1 MITIS
6 GENVFKLN
14 SVPHDWKTC
23 LLDEAV
29 KIQGGSQP
37 PKKVFRSE
45 LEEGYVRLVQI
56 RDYKSDRYLTYVPKN
71 STKKF
76 CTKDDIMIGRYG
88 PPVFQILR
96 GIEGAYNVALMKAI
110 PLFNMDR
117 NFLFHLLSS
126 PPVQNLV
133 IKNSQRTAGQTGVN
147 LKLLNSC
154 IIPLPPLDQQKK
166 IAAILDA
173 ADAYRQKTKALIEKY
188 DELTQSLF
196 LDMFGDPV
204 TNPRGWDKVLFSEIA
219 TFHNG
224 DRGKNYPSQSAFVEM
239 GIPFINAGNLSNYAI
254 DNQGLNFI
262 SNERFDLLSSG
273 KIKRE
278 DILFCLRGSLGKFAV
293 NRTHDIGAIA
303 SSLVLI
309 RINNHVTLDYI
320 TGLLKTNYIAGLIK
334 KSDNGSS
341 QPNLS
346 AKSVKQFIVPLPSLE
361 LQNQFSK
368 RVQAI
373 EEQKA
378 QAEASLAQAEDLFN
392 SLLQRAFKGEL
403 TS

>member
-1 MITIS
+1 MMRIDL
-6 GENVFKLN
+6 GN
-14 SVPHDWKTC
+14 SVDLITKGTTPKS
-23 LLDEAV
+23 LGKEFAENGV
-29 KIQGGSQP
+29 KFLRAQNIMNG
-37 PKKVFRSE
+37 KVLINDKILFIDNYTHNSE
-45 LEEGYVRLVQI
+45 LKRSHIKKGDVL
-56 RDYKSDRYLTYVPKN
+56 LTIAG
-71 STKKF
+71 T
-76 CTKDDIMIGRYG
+76 IGRTAIVEIDEELNCNQAVAIIRLG
-88 PPVFQILR
+88 DSQINPKFLCYFFSS
-96 GIEGAYNVALMKAI
+96 YNAQSQFTKGKVTATI
-110 PLFNMDR
+110 PN
-117 NFLFHLLSS
+117 LSLT
-126 PPVQNLV
+126 Q
-133 IKNSQRTAGQTGVN
+133 IKK
-147 LKLLNSC
+147 LK
-154 IIPLPPLDQQKK
+154 IPIPPLEQQKK
-166 IAAILDA
+166 IASILDA

-204 TNPRGWDKVLFSEIA
+204 TNHKGWDKVLFSEIA

-320 TGLLKTNYIAGLIK
+320 TGLLKTNYIASLIK

-361 LQNQFSK
+361 LQNQFSE

>member
-1 MITIS
+1 MKMQRLKEVCAIKNGYAFKSSEFKDSGTPLIRIS
-6 GENVFKLN
+6 NFNNGPVYFDDKTVYIGNENLESKSAFKVEKGDVLIALSGATTGKYGLYTHDKPSLLN
-14 SVPHDWKTC
+14 QRIG
-23 LLDEAV
+23 LLKSGLSKDLDH
-29 KIQGGSQP
+29 KY
-37 PKKVFRSE
+37 FYFYLSE
-45 LEEGYVRLVQI
+45 LRSKI
-56 RDYKSDRYLTYVPKN
+56 
-71 STKKF
+71 
-76 CTKDDIMIGRYG
+76 
-88 PPVFQILR
+88 
-96 GIEGAYNVALMKAI
+96 LMKA
-110 PLFNMDR
+110 
-117 NFLFHLLSS
+117 
-126 PPVQNLV
+126 
-133 IKNSQRTAGQTGVN
+133 AGAAQPNIST
-147 LKLLNSC
+147 KEISEFK
-154 IIPLPPLDQQKK
+154 IPLPPLDQQKK

-224 DRGKNYPSQSAFVEM
+224 DRGKNYPSQSAFIKM

-361 LQNQFSK
+361 LQNQFSE

-378 QAEASLAQAEDLFN
+378 QAQASLAQAEDLFN

-403 TS
+403 TKT